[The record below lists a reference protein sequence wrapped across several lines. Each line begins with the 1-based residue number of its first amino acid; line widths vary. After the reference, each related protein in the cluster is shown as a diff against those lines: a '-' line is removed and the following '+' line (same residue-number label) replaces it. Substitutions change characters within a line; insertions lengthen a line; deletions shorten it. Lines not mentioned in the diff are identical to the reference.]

1 MITAPEHEPASR
13 ADPTRSEP
21 ANSESLR
28 SDPSAAAP
36 SWADV
41 QERLE
46 RTFTHVKKTEDLVA
60 LAWQVPGAQGNVL
73 QWVRVSPVRV
83 RDQQWLAVL
92 ADICPEAGMSPAG
105 ALAYLNQLSVGGILL
120 WRGVYLLRQM
130 VPLSYFDLRGLESLV
145 RCVAHEAARL
155 RLGLIGGKGTLDPQL
170 SQMFEE

>member
-1 MITAPEHEPASR
+1 MITAPEHEPVRS
-13 ADPTRSEP
+13 ADPTRSDP
-21 ANSESLR
+21 ASTESL
-28 SDPSAAAP
+28 SPDPSAAAP
-36 SWADV
+36 SWAAV

-60 LAWQVPGAQGNVL
+60 LAWQVPGAQGSVL

-83 RDQQWLAVL
+83 RDQLWIAVL

-105 ALAYLNQLSVGGILL
+105 ALAYLNQLAIGGILL

-130 VPLSYFDLRGLESLV
+130 VPLSYFDLAGLESLV
-145 RCVAHEAARL
+145 RCVAHEAVRL
-155 RLGLIGGKGTLDPQL
+155 RLGLTGGKSTLDPQL